1 MAHCDIS
8 FHTQMICLLHI
19 AIMVR
24 PLQELLM
31 MVKAEQTKE
40 TATLLQAWIQKMFL
54 FLTLWTEMA
63 NFSNIFGLYGLSK
76 QYLSQISHFGSV
88 LKEICRYDNWVAKG
102 QLISKRRLASRRFSK
117 KTNGQI
123 WFVRREE

>member
-1 MAHCDIS
+1 MNGP
-8 FHTQMICLLHI
+8 L

-88 LKEICRYDNWVAKG
+88 LKENVG
-102 QLISKRRLASRRFSK
+102 VISELLRKANFKSKSMRF
-117 KTNGQI
+117 
-123 WFVRREE
+123 F